1 MFKKKITWIDITI
14 VLVVLVSV
22 LGIGSKFSTA
32 KVAAPMDNSSQEIY
46 LTFYI
51 EETPDYVIDGIS
63 IGAPATESVQNSN
76 FGEVVEITTGP
87 SVYWEPNDVGQLV
100 GSSREGYSSLYLTMK
115 TKGIISGSG
124 VSIDKSVY
132 YVGQTVTLYAGNS
145 ILKDGRI
152 SEAVPAK

>member
-14 VLVVLVSV
+14 VLVVLVSIIGV
-22 LGIGSKFSTA
+22 GSKFSNA
-32 KVAAPMDNSSQEIY
+32 KVATPIGDSTGEIY

-51 EETPDYVIDGIS
+51 EETPDYVVDAIS
-63 IGAPATESVQNSN
+63 IGDQVTESVQNSN
-76 FGEVVEITTGP
+76 FGEVVEITPGP
-87 SVYWEPNDVGQLV
+87 SIYWKPNDDGHLV

-124 VSIDKSVY
+124 VSVDKSVY

-145 ILKDGRI
+145 ILKEGRI
-152 SEAVPAK
+152 SEATSVK